1 MKRRQNIGGSRLGA
15 RTAPKQR
22 QRARRSEESGFAFL
36 MALGM
41 LLIVLALSLTV
52 LQNYVTDGK
61 RAREE
66 DTIWRGEQYKRA
78 VRLYYHKMGH
88 YPQTIDDLKK
98 GGVNLHFLRQVYKNP
113 MNKTDGTWRF
123 IYVNASG
130 QIIGSV
136 RYANLQQMVLVD
148 QYAGLIPG
156 APMTGTQ
163 PAQLGVSAASLA
175 SSSGSG
181 SNSQQLQTLMAGIL
195 NGGDSSAD
203 AGANLPSQQPP
214 PGTTA
219 SDAQSSG
226 TAQSGAAGQSNG
238 LPAGVTADQVSQAAQ
253 NGQLPPGVTPD
264 QIVQYAQSGQL
275 PPGITPD
282 MAAQY
287 IQNGG
292 ALPPGVTADQAL
304 QYLQGLQGAQNPGN
318 TQPPQSPG
326 QPGQTGFGP
335 SPGQPGQAGQLGF
348 GQSPAPGGTAGSPLS
363 SGSAG
368 QSSLGINPLLQLK
381 PSGPVDGPV
390 LGGFLTG
397 VACTTDIKSL
407 KVYRRGKKYIQWEFI
422 WNPLEDALAAQQGQ
436 GGGAQ
441 GVLPGQTSGTPSPLG
456 GSNNNPSNPFGSSP
470 TSPSSLGGPQQPLIQ
485 QQPQ

>member
-1 MKRRQNIGGSRLGA
+1 MRRRSQHRIQMPPCPVA
-15 RTAPKQR
+15 RV
-22 QRARRSEESGFAFL
+22 RRSEESGFAFL

-41 LLIVLALSLTV
+41 LLVVLALSLVV
-52 LQNYVTDGK
+52 LQNYATDGK
-61 RAREE
+61 RAHEE
-66 DTIWRGEQYKRA
+66 ETIWRGEQYKRA

-88 YPQTIDDLKK
+88 YPQTLDDLKK
-98 GGVNLHFLRQVYKNP
+98 GGVNLHFLRQEYKNP

-130 QIIGSV
+130 QLIGSV

-156 APMTGTQ
+156 APMPGAQ

-181 SNSQQLQTLMAGIL
+181 SNSQQLQTVLAGIL
-195 NGGDSSAD
+195 NAGDTSAD
-203 AGANLPSQQPP
+203 AGINLPPQQPP
-214 PGTTA
+214 PGTTW
-219 SDAQSSG
+219 SDAQPSG
-226 TAQSGAAGQSNG
+226 TAQAGAAGQSNG
-238 LPAGVTADQVSQAAQ
+238 LPPGVTADQVSQAAQ

-282 MAAQY
+282 LAAQY

-292 ALPPGVTADQAL
+292 QLPPGVTADQAMQYIQSL
-304 QYLQGLQGAQNPGN
+304 QTSQNPGN
-318 TQPPQSPG
+318 TEKPQNPG

-348 GQSPAPGGTAGSPLS
+348 GQSSAQGSQLS
-363 SGSAG
+363 FGSAG

-381 PSGPVDGPV
+381 PTGPVEGPV

-397 VACTTDIKSL
+397 VACTSDVKSL

-436 GGGAQ
+436 GGSQ
-441 GVLPGQTSGTPSPLG
+441 GVLPGQTSGTPGGFG
-456 GSNNNPSNPFGSSP
+456 GSNNNSSNPFGSSP